1 MPIEIESIRYIVLKR
16 SNSDNIT
23 VNSDD
28 DLVYIHVIQ
37 RRSIVP
43 KHINLQHK
51 IYMIDSPC
59 SMQSTSFAFDNNKEL
74 YYLLFSLAKK
84 TIKAVLEN
92 IYGIYVVS

>member
-1 MPIEIESIRYIVLKR
+1 MTIEKELIRYIVIEH

-23 VNSDD
+23 DNSDD
-28 DLVYIHVIQ
+28 DSIYIHVIQ
-37 RRSIVP
+37 RRSIIP
-43 KHINLQHK
+43 KPISLQHE